1 MLKSM
6 AIQNLNLAGGVWIMT
21 QQQAITFSLMVTSL
35 GVPLYQGINTAG
47 GSLLGYPVVA
57 SENLPA
63 TGGSPGD
70 GYPIIFAIAPE
81 ILLADDG
88 QTVVDAS
95 TEASVQMDTTPT
107 AHRPHPPTWCVLQ
120 MNFVGLRAEWWIN
133 WLKRRTTVV
142 GYISSANIK
151 NRKAQPPLEPDRARM
166 RPFWGNT

>member
-1 MLKSM
+1 
-6 AIQNLNLAGGVWIMT
+6 
-21 QQQAITFSLMVTSL
+21 
-35 GVPLYQGINTAG
+35 
-47 GSLLGYPVVA
+47 VVA

-95 TEASVQMDTTPT
+95 TEASVQMDTTPDS
-107 AHRPHPPTWCVLQ
+107 PPTASTYMVRLWQ
-120 MNFVGLRAEWWIN
+120 MNFVGLRAERWIN

-142 GYISSANIK
+142 GYISGAK
-151 NRKAQPPLEPDRARM
+151 YQKQGR
-166 RPFWGNT
+166 NTS